1 MQRGASTLLSL
12 SQARLCD
19 GSYDRRQLRG
29 TVRGLCVVAMAV
41 ALVGAWARGRTAR
54 PSAGRPFLAPARY
67 LDPFDA
73 ADARALAPHYAALVA
88 EFADEIRSEFAAAE
102 AFAALTRGDEKVVC
116 KGQIGR
122 VEAAMLYVAIR
133 VERPR
138 RVLEVGALCGSST
151 RWILAALA
159 RNGDESA
166 LTTFDLHD
174 FAPKFV
180 RPSMATER
188 WTFVRGDV
196 LEHVRRV
203 DATVATEADLIFVD
217 ALHRNAFAREYTRE
231 LFGRARR
238 RVLVFAHDIYS
249 PFMIPLYKPCQ
260 RSMTEATLDEERR
273 CITQR
278 AAEFAGAHGAD
289 TFYGPTQAGGEGFE
303 LTSWLARTGRGRGLV
318 TFSPYAAPEFTRRV
332 FAAFREHDIDFSQIN
347 NPSVFFELRPV
358 E

>member
-1 MQRGASTLLSL
+1 MPKMKREANSLLRS
-12 SQARLCD
+12 SQAHLCGVCAD
-19 GSYDRRQLRG
+19 LRRRWLLLLAA
-29 TVRGLCVVAMAV
+29 TAV
-41 ALVGAWARGRTAR
+41 ALFGAWACGGAERSSAR
-54 PSAGRPFLAPARY
+54 RPFLAPANY
-67 LDPFDA
+67 LDPFNA
-73 ADARALAPHYAALVA
+73 ADARTLAPHYAAFVA

-102 AFAALTRGDEKVVC
+102 EFAASTKGSSDVVC

-133 VERPR
+133 VERPQ

-151 RWILAALA
+151 RWILAALL
-159 RNGDESA
+159 RNGGVGT

-174 FAPKFV
+174 FAPTFV
-180 RPSMATER
+180 RPSVETDR

-196 LEHVRRV
+196 LAHVREV
-203 DATVATEADLIFVD
+203 DAAVATEADLIFVD

-231 LFGRARR
+231 LLGRARR

-273 CITQR
+273 CLTKR
-278 AAEFAGAHGAD
+278 AAEFAGAHGTD

-347 NPSVFFELRPV
+347 NPSIFFELRPI